1 MEENLAR
8 ILQFTLAL
16 LAAFGV
22 ALWFGLAVWAY
33 RDITAR
39 TSNVIAQVFATLLV
53 ALGFVP
59 GAVVYLLLRPRE
71 TLADAEQRTIEEEY
85 LAQELAG
92 VPACPTC
99 GNHIRDEFLFCS
111 ECGTALRRNCH
122 ACGRLVDL
130 DWKMCPF
137 CGVPQPDWAAERQP
151 APTNGH
157 VIEHVEAL
165 AADTGWTVDVES
177 EPIPASAPQTG
188 ELAETAVERGD

>member
-1 MEENLAR
+1 VEENLAR

-39 TSNVIAQVFATLLV
+39 TSNAVAQIFATLLV

-71 TLADAEQRTIEEEY
+71 TLADSAQRSIEEEY
-85 LAQELAG
+85 LAQELASA
-92 VPACPTC
+92 PACPTC
-99 GNHIRDEFLFCS
+99 GTHIRDEFLFCS
-111 ECGTALRRNCH
+111 ECGTALRRNCQ

-137 CGVPQPDWAAERQP
+137 CGVAQPDWSAERQP
-151 APTNGH
+151 VTTNGH
-157 VIEHVEAL
+157 VVEHVEAL
-165 AADTGWTVDVES
+165 AADSGWSVDVES
-177 EPIPASAPQTG
+177 EPIPAPAPRRP
-188 ELAETAVERGD
+188 ELAETATERSD